1 MTGVSESRPTD
12 ADGFTHSAGGV
23 AFREADT
30 GLEFALVKSHTG
42 NWVLPKGGIE
52 PDETALE
59 AAVREIAEETG
70 LRTEVTEHLGDVRY
84 QFRASGETVNKVV
97 NHYLARVVGGSLA
110 YDPKEHCACAWFCFD
125 EAVRVARFPNE
136 VNIIARAGEALR
148 RHTAAAHVT
157 GRSRFRSRS

>member
-1 MTGVSESRPTD
+1 MPRVARSRPTD

-23 AFREADT
+23 AFRKT
-30 GLEFALVKSHTG
+30 NGGFEFALVKSHTG

-52 PDETALE
+52 PGETALE

-84 QFRASGETVNKVV
+84 QFRASGETLHKIV

-110 YDPKEHCACAWFCFD
+110 HDPNEHSACAWFCSE
-125 EAVRVARFPNE
+125 EAVRVARFPSE
-136 VNIIARAGEALR
+136 GNIIARARDALR
-148 RHTAAAHVT
+148 RQANA
-157 GRSRFRSRS
+157 S